1 MEEHP
6 MDEEVEE
13 EPMYEPKEEP
23 MDEET
28 EEEPMI

>member
-13 EPMYEPKEEP
+13 EPMYEPEEEP